1 MNRGGAVARLG
12 HAAQGRGAVIIGE
25 VIQFRRGECL
35 YGGRNTL
42 LAGVIHDD
50 DICVTLS
57 AIRSTRAQIE
67 IAVARIAAEVVGGEM
82 RWRSDPILVVY
93 HCTASSVGLTEQVWR

>member
-1 MNRGGAVARLG
+1 VNRGGAVARLG

-42 LAGVIHDD
+42 LAGVIHGDD
-50 DICVTLS
+50 LQVLS
-57 AIRSTRAQIE
+57 NGFGHESRR
-67 IAVARIAAEVVGGEM
+67 
-82 RWRSDPILVVY
+82 
-93 HCTASSVGLTEQVWR
+93 